1 MLKLK
6 LRFADTRSFVTRYR
20 GTTATS
26 NTCFT
31 TKPKPSV
38 SSKPSF
44 EPHAKQDMH
53 KFRTRIPVACSRMQ
67 PRHPTAAPHQAPRPT
82 KRTTQPPAQTQHQ
95 HQPNKH
101 PNHHKRQADKPI
113 PAPNTR
119 APRRKP
125 QARAERHRTRRD
137 KPRDQAR
144 HTGQH
149 QTIGPNPL
157 PKGQR
162 LQAQVPRQQAQ
173 PQATISQA
181 RSTWA
186 LGVGPPHRPKTTPR
200 RRPQPDPA
208 PSTSAPQPE
217 AQTPAPPGPP
227 APSRSSSA
235 RSPSALSPS
244 APARSAPALQRP
256 APIPT
261 QQSKLPSTNPALP
274 GPSSKFRAQL
284 HAPDR
289 GPGPAARARVKPPDW
304 ARPAA
309 P

>member
-26 NTCFT
+26 NTFFT

-38 SSKPSF
+38 
-44 EPHAKQDMH
+44 
-53 KFRTRIPVACSRMQ
+53 
-67 PRHPTAAPHQAPRPT
+67 
-82 KRTTQPPAQTQHQ
+82 
-95 HQPNKH
+95 
-101 PNHHKRQADKPI
+101 
-113 PAPNTR
+113 
-119 APRRKP
+119 
-125 QARAERHRTRRD
+125 
-137 KPRDQAR
+137 
-144 HTGQH
+144 
-149 QTIGPNPL
+149 
-157 PKGQR
+157 
-162 LQAQVPRQQAQ
+162 
-173 PQATISQA
+173 
-181 RSTWA
+181 
-186 LGVGPPHRPKTTPR
+186 
-200 RRPQPDPA
+200 
-208 PSTSAPQPE
+208 
-217 AQTPAPPGPP
+217 
-227 APSRSSSA
+227 
-235 RSPSALSPS
+235 SPSALSPS

-261 QQSKLPSTNPALP
+261 QQSKLPRTNPALP